1 MLAGGWLTVFACLPL
16 NAWQLGGLLVAA
28 YVFGF
33 VMACAAMRADIDRVE
48 RGE

>member
-16 NAWQLGGLLVAA
+16 NAWQLVALLVAA

-33 VMACAAMRADIDRVE
+33 VMACAAARVDIERAE